1 MIKFLFPRTMG
12 LKFSLFTLLMFTKI
26 LLRNIEYLD
35 GELHP
40 FLDAFFQLPF
50 FFFLLNTWKR
60 EKLRWDSVTASIIM
74 EKLGWSILLC
84 LHDDVVGLSHLS
96 FSL

>member
-50 FFFLLNTWKR
+50 C
-60 EKLRWDSVTASIIM
+60 V
-74 EKLGWSILLC
+74 
-84 LHDDVVGLSHLS
+84 
-96 FSL
+96 FS

>member
-50 FFFLLNTWKR
+50 FFFSLKH
-60 EKLRWDSVTASIIM
+60 M
-74 EKLGWSILLC
+74 EERKT
-84 LHDDVVGLSHLS
+84 
-96 FSL
+96 

>member
-1 MIKFLFPRTMG
+1 MG

-26 LLRNIEYLD
+26 LLRNIEYC
-35 GELHP
+35 P
-40 FLDAFFQLPF
+40 MIKF

-60 EKLRWDSVTASIIM
+60 EKLRWDSVTTSIIM
-74 EKLGWSILLC
+74 EKLGCSILLC